1 MNTLQDLIKKY
12 AAQYKEQVIAWRR
25 HIHSHPE
32 LSGQE
37 KETSLF
43 IQKILDELHIPY
55 VNDVS
60 DYAVIGEIQGA
71 HTGPVIALRA
81 DIDALPIHERRVYL
95 LHHKT
100 KVLCMLADTMDI
112 YRFCLVRQLCCN
124 LLKMNCTV
132 PLNSYSNLLKKRRYF
147 LVHKALWTAVS

>member
-43 IQKILDELHIPY
+43 IQKTLGELGIPF

-81 DIDALPIHERRVYL
+81 DIDALPIHEETGLSFASQNEGVM
-95 LHHKT
+95 HACGH
-100 KVLCMLADTMDI
+100 D
-112 YRFCLVRQLCCN
+112 
-124 LLKMNCTV
+124 LLKRNCTV